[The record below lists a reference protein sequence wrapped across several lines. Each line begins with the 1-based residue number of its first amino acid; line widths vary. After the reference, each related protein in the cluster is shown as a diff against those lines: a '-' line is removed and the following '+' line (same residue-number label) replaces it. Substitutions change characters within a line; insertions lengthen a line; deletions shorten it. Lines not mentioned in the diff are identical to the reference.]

1 MERRLFTE
9 LRSFYESSRE
19 KPKDIRIR
27 IRMRDLID
35 PDVLRHAVDTAMQRY
50 PYFSVELQKK
60 DGQWFFLDNHRPVV
74 ITNSLHGVEL
84 NSEASNYHMI
94 SFAWQDNWM
103 VMDVCHAMTDGTGAY
118 EILRTLLYYYCSE
131 KYGVTLTDDEIEKLV
146 SSTGAEG
153 YCRYDYLYDT
163 RMSGGAPLRTDQ
175 LDLITDEEWVDP
187 VEIATDLPVPP
198 RTEMSKAIN
207 PVDAAGLQNDVQP
220 TVYSI
225 AIPEAEFMKFNID
238 NDGSPGTMVALFLS
252 RAIAKMY
259 PENKDA
265 IRVAL
270 CVNQRKALHAPRA
283 HQSLVGGVM
292 LEYKEK
298 LRNWPL
304 DRQAT
309 AYRGMVFAQT
319 QEETVLAGVASQKGI
334 NQMILSKETDQER
347 MSLASYISNMA
358 SGIMTATVSYVG
370 KANYKEA
377 EKYIRDFRLW
387 TPQTGNCIL
396 IEISAVNGRFT
407 LDFMQPFSSPVYV
420 NAFLKELD
428 ENGITYDLQD
438 VNPLELPNI
447 KLPWSE

>member
-1 MERRLFTE
+1 MERRLFSE
-9 LRSFYESSRE
+9 LWPFYESTRE

-35 PDVLRHAVDTAMQRY
+35 PGVLRHAVDTAIQRY
-50 PYFSVELQKK
+50 PYFCVELRKI

-74 ITNSLHGVEL
+74 ITNSLQGVEL

-94 SFAWQDNWM
+94 SFSWQDNWM

-131 KYGVTLTDDEIEKLV
+131 RYKVTLKEDGIRLAGDPV
-146 SSTGAEG
+146 
-153 YCRYDYLYDT
+153 
-163 RMSGGAPLRTDQ
+163 P
-175 LDLITDEEWVDP
+175 DEEWIDP
-187 VEIATDLPVPP
+187 VEMAADLPVPP
-198 RTEMSKAIN
+198 RTEMTKALN
-207 PVDAAGLQNDVQP
+207 LVEAAGLQNDVRN

-225 AIPEAEFMKFNID
+225 AIPESEFMRFNID

-259 PENKDA
+259 PENQDA
-265 IRVAL
+265 IRMAL
-270 CVNQRKALHAPRA
+270 AVNQRKALHAPLA
-283 HQSLVGGVM
+283 HQSLVSGVM

-298 LRNWPL
+298 MRNWPL

-319 QEETVLAGVASQKGI
+319 QEEAVLAGVASQKGI
-334 NQMILSKETDQER
+334 NQMILTKESDQER
-347 MSLASYISNMA
+347 IGLASYISNMA
-358 SGIMTATVSYVG
+358 KGIITATVSYVG

-387 TPQTGNCIL
+387 TSQEHNGIL
-396 IEISAVNGRFT
+396 VEISAVNGRFT
-407 LDFMQPFSSPVYV
+407 LDFTQAFSSPVYV
-420 NAFLKELD
+420 NTFLKELD

-438 VNPLELPNI
+438 VSPLELPNI